1 MQKMDEEAETE
12 EAQMPLSQSLKSVTR
27 KIQIKTKG
35 KVFAVV
41 RESYL
46 RNWSLL
52 CAAINHLTVLGVFD
66 FLVTGQRI
74 PAGFFNF

>member
-1 MQKMDEEAETE
+1 MKFAEIPWNYICQKMEEEAETE
-12 EAQMPLSQSLKSVTR
+12 EAQMPLSQSLESVTR

-46 RNWSLL
+46 RNWSLF
-52 CAAINHLTVLGVFD
+52 CVAINHLIVPGAL
-66 FLVTGQRI
+66 
-74 PAGFFNF
+74 

>member
-1 MQKMDEEAETE
+1 MNLFTFKVSICENLQKFQNYICKKMDEEAETE
-12 EAQMPLSQSLKSVTR
+12 AAQMPLSQSLESVTR

-46 RNWSLL
+46 RNWSL
-52 CAAINHLTVLGVFD
+52 
-66 FLVTGQRI
+66 
-74 PAGFFNF
+74 

>member
-1 MQKMDEEAETE
+1 MDDEAETE
-12 EAQMPLSQSLKSVTR
+12 EAQMPLSQSLESVTR

-46 RNWSLL
+46 RNRSMFLWQPITYLL
-52 CAAINHLTVLGVFD
+52 QGPMI
-66 FLVTGQRI
+66 FL
-74 PAGFFNF
+74 

>member
-1 MQKMDEEAETE
+1 MEEEPETE
-12 EAQMPLSQSLKSVTR
+12 EAHMPLSQSLESFTR

-46 RNWSLL
+46 RNWSL
-52 CAAINHLTVLGVFD
+52 
-66 FLVTGQRI
+66 FLWQSIT
-74 PAGFFNF
+74 

>member
-1 MQKMDEEAETE
+1 MEEEADTE
-12 EAQMPLSQSLKSVTR
+12 EAQMPLSQSLESVTR

-46 RNWSLL
+46 RNWSQPFCGNQSLNRFRGRFGNQSL
-52 CAAINHLTVLGVFD
+52 NCFRGIM
-66 FLVTGQRI
+66 I
-74 PAGFFNF
+74 FF

>member
-1 MQKMDEEAETE
+1 MEEENE
-12 EAQMPLSQSLKSVTR
+12 SEVDSLPVSQSLESITR

-46 RNWSLL
+46 RYESERGSPCMNLDK
-52 CAAINHLTVLGVFD
+52 FY
-66 FLVTGQRI
+66 I
-74 PAGFFNF
+74 P